1 MPTLHLTVF
10 WCLDAD
16 PYVFRT
22 PAIFTACR
30 SIAQNYGLSLETLPQ
45 NVRDPGFIL
54 KYSGD
59 VIGPSD
65 WQRGLQ
71 AMFDGANQRVRGLAD
86 QAFQG
91 SGRLPI
97 VFGGLTSSTANKLYI
112 GQTIATTS
120 KDGRTYKSDWLPW
133 CIVDPTKAYDRPHTL
148 LHEIAHAAGAVHN
161 TSLSAGPGELMVDGD
176 ITPPITIEQGVLDL
190 LGRSYF
196 CW

>member
-16 PYVFRT
+16 PSLFRT

-30 SIAQNYGLSLETLPQ
+30 SIAKNYGFSLETLPQ
-45 NVRDPGFIL
+45 YVRDPTFVL
-54 KYSGD
+54 NFSGD
-59 VIGPSD
+59 VVGPSE

-71 AMFDGANQRVRGLAD
+71 AMFDAANQRVRGLAD

-91 SGRLPI
+91 AGRLPI
-97 VFGGLTSSTANKLYI
+97 VFGGLNTLGADQLYI
-112 GQTIATTS
+112 GQTIANVS
-120 KDGRTYKSDWLPW
+120 NGGRTYKSDWLPW
-133 CIVDPTKAYDRPHTL
+133 CVVDPTKAYDRPHAL

-176 ITPPITIEQGVLDL
+176 ITPPITIEQRVLDL
-190 LGRSYF
+190 LGQSYF

>member
-30 SIAQNYGLSLETLPQ
+30 AIAQNYGLSLETLPQ

-91 SGRLPI
+91 AGRLPI
-97 VFGGLTSSTANKLYI
+97 VFSGLTSSTANKLYI
-112 GQTIATTS
+112 GQTMPQ
-120 KDGRTYKSDWLPW
+120 RTAGHIKAIGCHGVSSIQRRPT
-133 CIVDPTKAYDRPHTL
+133 IV
-148 LHEIAHAAGAVHN
+148 
-161 TSLSAGPGELMVDGD
+161 
-176 ITPPITIEQGVLDL
+176 PIHCST
-190 LGRSYF
+190 R
-196 CW
+196 